1 MSEAFAILGY
11 VIGALGAIAALL
23 GLSYLAVLVVCRF
36 VEACERDDD
45 VAAAASGMDEFSAP
59 EGGQRR

>member
-1 MSEAFAILGY
+1 MSEALATLGY
-11 VIGALGAIAALL
+11 IAGSVGAIAALL

-45 VAAAASGMDEFSAP
+45 VAAAASSMDEFSAP
-59 EGGQRR
+59 EGGREW